1 MTDTAVEQRRE
12 QLRSELA
19 THTIYE
25 LLGGA
30 EGVRAVVDRFY
41 DLMGTDPA
49 FAPIRL
55 MHAPDLAPMRVG
67 LTEWL
72 TGWLGGP
79 PLYVQRKGT
88 VCITGAHMP
97 FRIDETAAVL
107 WIDCMTRAMTDTGVP
122 ERYREVLLPALGNI
136 ATMLRNDGR

>member
-19 THTIYE
+19 AHTIYE
-25 LLGGA
+25 LLGGT

-41 DLMGTDPA
+41 DLMDTDPV
-49 FAPIRL
+49 FAPIRA
-55 MHAPDLAPMRVG
+55 MHAPDLSPMRVG

-88 VCITGAHMP
+88 PCITGAHMP
-97 FRIDETAAVL
+97 FRIDETAAAL
-107 WIDCMTRAMTDTGVP
+107 WMDCMTRAMADTDVP
-122 ERYREVLLPALGNI
+122 ERYREMLLPALGNI